1 MTWYVER
8 TAWRIE
14 RVTNRWQLSRYVPA
28 TETWQRVGSY
38 AEPGRRHPG
47 RLRAAGGRIVSR
59 PRSLVAGLYDST
71 SHLRILRRII
81 RSHWVVRTSA
91 G

>member
-14 RVTNRWQLSRYVPA
+14 RVTNRCSPATPA

-38 AEPGRRHPG
+38 PS
-47 RLRAAGGRIVSR
+47 RADAIQPPTSRGGW
-59 PRSLVAGLYDST
+59 T
-71 SHLRILRRII
+71 
-81 RSHWVVRTSA
+81 
-91 G
+91 

>member
-14 RVTNRWQLSRYVPA
+14 RVTNRWQLSHYVPA

-38 AEPGRRHPG
+38 PSRADAIQAAYEPSEG
-47 RLRAAGGRIVSR
+47 AS
-59 PRSLVAGLYDST
+59 
-71 SHLRILRRII
+71 
-81 RSHWVVRTSA
+81 
-91 G
+91 